1 MSVSATIRR
10 ISGRGPSHFP
20 PTTFDTKSIFVCRSH
35 RRHGP
40 KDKADVKEQAITG
53 VDPAID
59 QFQLLCIAFRLRT
72 KQSL

>member
-1 MSVSATIRR
+1 
-10 ISGRGPSHFP
+10 
-20 PTTFDTKSIFVCRSH
+20 VCRSH
-35 RRHGP
+35 RRHGR